1 MSFARGSEK
10 GSKRWEYYLITTAL
24 TFLGLLLGSVLSAKI
39 SGGSQMIA
47 DNEGGWLSFAVQL
60 VPFTTALIVFFACV
74 HFIHKSPIL
83 SVITNRKR
91 FDFKRFF
98 FAFSLWLA
106 VLTGFLIVAVLLGS
120 EVNVQWNPS
129 KFFPLLAVSLL
140 LLPLQTAFEDIIYRG
155 YFFQGLTHSLGKAW
169 LSVVIVAGVFGYMHI
184 GNPEVKLLGIG
195 VVWYYVISGL
205 FLGILA
211 HLDDGLELGMGYHF
225 ANNFFGAVVLTNT
238 WQVFQT
244 DAVFIDSSEPY
255 FGWENWLTLL
265 IAQPLLLFLFYKIYK
280 WKSSS
285 AKITE

>member
-24 TFLGLLLGSVLSAKI
+24 TFLGLLAGSVLSYKI
-39 SGGSQMIA
+39 VETFPIIA
-47 DNEGGWLSFAVQL
+47 ENEGGWLSFAVQL
-60 VPFTTALIVFFACV
+60 VPFSVALIVLFACV
-74 HFIHKSPIL
+74 HFIHKAPIL
-83 SVITNRKR
+83 SIITSRKR

-98 FAFSLWLA
+98 LAFSIWIVVLA
-106 VLTGFLIVAVLLGS
+106 GFLTVSILLGAH
-120 EVNVQWNPS
+120 VNVQWDPS
-129 KFFPLLAVSLL
+129 KFYPLLLVSLL
-140 LLPLQTAFEDIIYRG
+140 VLPMQTAFEDIVYRG
-155 YFFQGLTHSLGKAW
+155 YFFQGLTHSIGKAW
-169 LSVVIVAGVFGYMHI
+169 LSVIIVAGVFGYMHI

-225 ANNFFGAVVLTNT
+225 ANNFFGAVVLTNS

-244 DAVFIDSSEPY
+244 DAAFIDKSTPY

-265 IAQPLLLFLFYKIYK
+265 IVQPLLLFLFYKIYK
-280 WKSSS
+280 WKTSS
-285 AKITE
+285 AKIKE